1 MEIELHMAKTRVH
14 VIEILKDE
22 GLRAKEALAT
32 EAVRRFYPNAGPLRL
47 YRTAD
52 GRVGFQLDVAVTA
65 GDRKRLD
72 DAYRAVM
79 KVLGEKRGRPRG
91 VKTVQTKLW
100 LPEPVYLALK
110 KAAAASNA
118 TMSGLVAKLAKKASL
133 SKASLR

>member
-1 MEIELHMAKTRVH
+1 MSETKVH
-14 VIEILKDE
+14 TIEIVKDKE
-22 GLRAKEALAT
+22 LRAKESLAT
-32 EAVRRFYPNAGPLRL
+32 QAVRRFYPNAGPVKL

-79 KVLGEKRGRPRG
+79 KVLGETRGRPRG

-100 LPEPVYLALK
+100 LPEPVYHALK
-110 KAAAASNA
+110 RAAAASNS
-118 TMSGLVAKLAKKASL
+118 TMSGLVTELAKKSVH
-133 SKASLR
+133 S